1 MKEVGQILET
11 TITKLVAEKK
21 YDNISARNEAR
32 DLISRYI
39 YKQTGKRP
47 MILPVIIEI
56 RV

>member
-1 MKEVGQILET
+1 MVK
-11 TITKLVAEKK
+11 EKK
-21 YDNISARNEAR
+21 YDNITARNEAR
-32 DLISRYI
+32 DLMSKFV